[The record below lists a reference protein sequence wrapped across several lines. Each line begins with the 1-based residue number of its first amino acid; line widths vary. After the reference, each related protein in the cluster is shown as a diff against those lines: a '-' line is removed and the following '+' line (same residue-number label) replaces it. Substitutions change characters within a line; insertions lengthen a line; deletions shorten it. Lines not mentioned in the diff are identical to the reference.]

1 MNTLR
6 ILRNDRTDPLENLS
20 VEKNLLELELHGD
33 VVLMLWQNEC
43 CVVVGR
49 FQNPDYEVNLDY
61 VHARKIPVIRRFT
74 GGGTVYQDLGNL
86 NITLCKEKDNI
97 VFSHYVL
104 DEAKAIANILAE
116 TVRKLTNAPVVVDD
130 RASIFI
136 EGRKISGSSTAITA
150 HKFFYHS
157 TLLVNSDLQ
166 ALKEC
171 LKWEET
177 YPEDQRDFVKSK
189 RSQVANL
196 SEYAPNVTLNMVK
209 EAIICE
215 FVHTLAPKDVM
226 FLG

>member
-104 DEAKAIANILAE
+104 DEAKAISNILAE
-116 TVRKLTNAPVVVDD
+116 TVRKLTKAPWWLTTVPAFH
-130 RASIFI
+130 R
-136 EGRKISGSSTAITA
+136 R
-150 HKFFYHS
+150 
-157 TLLVNSDLQ
+157 
-166 ALKEC
+166 
-171 LKWEET
+171 
-177 YPEDQRDFVKSK
+177 
-189 RSQVANL
+189 
-196 SEYAPNVTLNMVK
+196 
-209 EAIICE
+209 
-215 FVHTLAPKDVM
+215 
-226 FLG
+226 

>member
-6 ILRNDRTDPLENLS
+6 ILRNDRTDPFENLS

-61 VHARKIPVIRRFT
+61 VH
-74 GGGTVYQDLGNL
+74 
-86 NITLCKEKDNI
+86 
-97 VFSHYVL
+97 
-104 DEAKAIANILAE
+104 
-116 TVRKLTNAPVVVDD
+116 
-130 RASIFI
+130 
-136 EGRKISGSSTAITA
+136 
-150 HKFFYHS
+150 
-157 TLLVNSDLQ
+157 
-166 ALKEC
+166 EC
-171 LKWEET
+171 LRWEET
-177 YPEDQRDFVKSK
+177 YPEDQHDFVKSK